1 MHPENMDLRVVV
13 IANGIRWKDVAREM
27 NVTHTYLSRV
37 LGKPLTPHMRARIL
51 KAVGEVKEHKRGKGE
66 K

>member
-1 MHPENMDLRVVV
+1 MDLRVVV

-37 LGKPLTPHMRARIL
+37 LGKPLTPCMRARIIE
-51 KAVGEVKEHKRGKGE
+51 AINQMKEEKRQAR
-66 K
+66 